1 MEQTGSSK
9 DPTRRFS
16 SRVEP
21 YIRYR
26 PGYPSE
32 VLEILESRCGLNQ
45 VSVVA
50 DVGSGTGILT
60 ELFLKNGNL
69 VYGVE
74 PNREMREAAETL
86 LKSYPRFISVTGKAE
101 ATTLG
106 SNCISFV
113 TAAQAFHW
121 FDIQKARREFTRI
134 LKPQGWVVLV
144 WNILRATGTPFL
156 EAYQQLLLTYS
167 TDYEAV
173 ARKQT
178 DGGAIETFFRDG
190 SFKCETLQNHQNF
203 DFEGLNGRLLS
214 SSFVPEASDPQY
226 LPMLAALESIFHVH
240 QVNGTVTFEYDTML
254 YYGRLG

>member
-26 PGYPSE
+26 PGYPPE
-32 VLEILESRCGLNQ
+32 VLEILESRCGLNP

-86 LKSYPRFISVTGKAE
+86 LKSYPQFISVTGKAE
-101 ATTLG
+101 ATTL
-106 SNCISFV
+106 
-113 TAAQAFHW
+113 
-121 FDIQKARREFTRI
+121 
-134 LKPQGWVVLV
+134 
-144 WNILRATGTPFL
+144 
-156 EAYQQLLLTYS
+156 
-167 TDYEAV
+167 
-173 ARKQT
+173 
-178 DGGAIETFFRDG
+178 
-190 SFKCETLQNHQNF
+190 
-203 DFEGLNGRLLS
+203 
-214 SSFVPEASDPQY
+214 
-226 LPMLAALESIFHVH
+226 
-240 QVNGTVTFEYDTML
+240 
-254 YYGRLG
+254 